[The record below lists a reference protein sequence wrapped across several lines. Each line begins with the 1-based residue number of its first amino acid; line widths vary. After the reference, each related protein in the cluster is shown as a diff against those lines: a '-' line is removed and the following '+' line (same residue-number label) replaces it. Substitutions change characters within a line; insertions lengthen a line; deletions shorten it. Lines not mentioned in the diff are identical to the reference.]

1 MLCQP
6 LRSKSGLTCAL
17 LGLVFGLSLNA
28 PAFAQTP
35 AHQALPKNA
44 PAASTS
50 ANSDTPSDL
59 RLLQERQKTQDDI
72 GSKKMSSAEQ
82 DEQLAIRIREESM
95 KEAAFSFGARGG
107 LAWRTQQIM
116 QRVNTNAPALDKTF
130 NFRRLLISAPSSL
143 LIEPPIITEA
153 LNAFVVNSNGN
164 EAAVSDAVYNISR
177 QARIVAAPR
186 HWRQYLE
193 RTWTT
198 VEAPPDILL
207 PENPTERKNWRK
219 WVGEGW
225 EQGISQ
231 ADDTFQSDL
240 NRLTADFEGMVRYRN
255 LLTQG
260 KVSAPYAVL
269 QDRGVTGGGGEMR
282 VGDRAVRISG
292 PAQLITRDEAWLPPQ
307 RQ

>member
-6 LRSKSGLTCAL
+6 HRSKFL
-17 LGLVFGLSLNA
+17 LGVALIGALTTTPVFARS
-28 PAFAQTP
+28 PTP
-35 AHQALPKNA
+35 AHLPVNDSSLVNHPVDTTASPSALH
-44 PAASTS
+44 
-50 ANSDTPSDL
+50 D
-59 RLLQERQKTQDDI
+59 LQERQR
-72 GSKKMSSAEQ
+72 SADGDTGGKNLSAADQ
-82 DEQLAIRIREESM
+82 DEQLAMRIRAESI
-95 KEAAFSFGARGG
+95 KEAALSYGARGG

-116 QRVNTNAPALDKTF
+116 DKIDLNAPALDKTF
-130 NFRRLLISAPSSL
+130 NFRRLLIDAPSNL

-153 LNAFVVNSNGN
+153 LNAFVVNGNGN

-177 QARIVAAPR
+177 QARIVGAPR

-193 RTWTT
+193 RSWDA
-198 VEAPPDILL
+198 VAPPPDILL
-207 PENPTERKNWRK
+207 PETAQERKNWRM
-219 WVGEGW
+219 WIGEGW
-225 EQGISQ
+225 EQGIMQ

-282 VGDRAVRISG
+282 VGDRAVKISG
-292 PAQLITRDEAWLPPQ
+292 PAQLINRDEVWVPPQ